1 MWRFP
6 IKFRNNMEDLRD
18 ICGQAIRAVVGS
30 HIAPLSAQEGW
41 KESMLGVLT
50 SPLITPTTNIKYGH
64 YQLNSTMGI
73 AKIIKDL
80 HYTELPSNPAE
91 LSGLITQEILR
102 VQDEYT
108 KVKGCPKPIE
118 AVNIAGCFINLML
131 TPTYLL
137 SKCFDIYMAVP
148 FGSLPKPPVLPKK
161 RIAVDFS
168 SPNVAKSMHVG
179 HLRSTIIGDSISRL
193 YEYVGYDV
201 HRINHVGDWGTQF
214 GMLITYLTDMHPEI
228 ADAAAHCR
236 RVTMLPIDNLVAFY
250 KKAKERFDTD
260 ADFQKRAYETV
271 VKLQHLNLEEFYL
284 WHKICGISRHEFQ
297 RIYDRLDIKID
308 EFGESYYKFKL
319 GTTVARL
326 KRLHLT
332 QLSDKATVIPVEGMD
347 YPLIIVKSDGGF
359 TYDTT
364 DMAAIYHRTQVLHAD
379 KCVYVVDAGQ
389 SSHFELVF
397 GAAEKAGWITKG
409 QAVHVPFGVV
419 LGSDGK
425 RLKTRAGE
433 TVKLEDLLDEA
444 VAESTRLLEERNRDQ
459 EFSQEEVRQIAEAV
473 GYGAVKYA
481 DLSSHRIKDYKY
493 DPKRMLNLKG
503 NTAAYLLYSFTRIS
517 SICRKA
523 GINREELYTTS
534 LPKDLSIED
543 PSEINLLVALLK
555 VHDTILFTLDDL
567 CPHRICD
574 WVYSVASAYTDF
586 YEKCRVIE
594 TSESGD
600 TVCNKSRL
608 ALCEMTRQS
617 LRLAFHLLGIREIDR
632 M

>member
-1 MWRFP
+1 
-6 IKFRNNMEDLRD
+6 MEDLRD
-18 ICGQAIRAVVGS
+18 ICAQAMHAVLGD
-30 HIAPLSAQEGW
+30 HIASLSTLEGW
-41 KESMLGVLT
+41 KESMLGMFT
-50 SPLITPTTNIKYGH
+50 FPLITPTTNIKHGH
-64 YQLNSTMGI
+64 YQFNSTMGI

-80 HYTELPSNPAE
+80 KYTDLPSNPAE
-91 LSGLITQEILR
+91 LSGFFTQEILR
-102 VQDEYT
+102 IQEEYAE
-108 KVKGCPKPIE
+108 KKGCPKPIE
-118 AVNIAGCFINLML
+118 AVNIAGCFVNITL
-131 TPTYLL
+131 TPAYLL

-148 FGSLPKPPVLPKK
+148 FGDLPKPPVLPRKSVA
-161 RIAVDFS
+161 IDFS

-193 YEYVGYDV
+193 YEYVGHEV

-228 ADAAAHCR
+228 AEAAVRCR
-236 RVTMLPIDNLVAFY
+236 SVKMLPIDNLVAFY
-250 KKAKERFDTD
+250 KKAKEKFDTD
-260 ADFQKRAYETV
+260 PDFQKRAYEAV
-271 VKLQHLNLEEFYL
+271 VRLQHLNMTEFYL
-284 WHKICGISRHEFQ
+284 WYKICDISRHEFQ

-332 QLSDKATVIPVEGMD
+332 KISDNATVVPIDGID
-347 YPLIIVKSDGGF
+347 YPLIVVKSDGGF

-364 DMAAIYHRTQVLHAD
+364 DMAAIYHRTQVLHID
-379 KCVYVVDAGQ
+379 KCIYVVDAGQ
-389 SSHFELVF
+389 SSHFELIF
-397 GAAEKAGWITKG
+397 KAAEKAGWITKD

-419 LGSDGK
+419 LGNDGK
-425 RLKTRAGE
+425 RLKTRSGE

-444 VAESTRLLEERNRDQ
+444 VAESMRLLNERNDDQ
-459 EFSQEEVRQIAEAV
+459 KFTQEEMLKIAEAV

-493 DPKRMLNLKG
+493 DPKRMLALKG

-523 GINREELYTTS
+523 GVDREELYAS
-534 LPKDLSIED
+534 DALENLSIAD
-543 PSEINLLVALLK
+543 PSEVHLLVALLK

-594 TSESGD
+594 TSETGD
-600 TVCNKSRL
+600 SVCNRSRL
-608 ALCEMTRQS
+608 ILCEMTRQS
-617 LRLAFHLLGIREIDR
+617 LRLAFHLLGIREIER

>member
-1 MWRFP
+1 
-6 IKFRNNMEDLRD
+6 MEDLKD
-18 ICGQAIRAVVGS
+18 ICAQAMHTVLGD

-41 KESMLGVLT
+41 KESMLGVFT
-50 SPLITPTTNIKYGH
+50 SPLVTPTTNIKYGH
-64 YQLNSTMGI
+64 YQFNSTMGI
-73 AKIIKDL
+73 AKLIKDL
-80 HYTELPSNPAE
+80 HYDALPSNPAE
-91 LSGLITQEILR
+91 LSGLFTQAMLC
-102 VQDEYT
+102 VQDKYAEE
-108 KVKGCPKPIE
+108 KGCPKPIE
-118 AVNIAGCFINLML
+118 AVNIAGCFINIAL
-131 TPTYLL
+131 TPAYLL

-148 FGSLPKPPVLPKK
+148 FGTLPKPPTLPRK
-161 RIAVDFS
+161 RVVVDFS

-179 HLRSTIIGDSISRL
+179 HLRSTIIGDSICRL

-214 GMLITYLTDMHPEI
+214 GMLITHLTDMHPEI

-236 RVTMLPIDNLVAFY
+236 RMTMLPIDNLVAFY
-250 KKAKERFDTD
+250 KAAKERFDND
-260 ADFQKRAYETV
+260 PAFQKRAYEAV
-271 VKLQHLNLEEFYL
+271 VKLQRLNLAEFYL
-284 WHKICGISRHEFQ
+284 WCKICDISRHEFQ

-308 EFGESYYKFKL
+308 EFGESSYKFKL

-332 QLSDKATVIPVEGMD
+332 QMSDKATVIPIEGMD

-389 SSHFELVF
+389 SSHFDLVF
-397 GAAEKAGWITKG
+397 KAAEKAGWITKD

-444 VAESTRLLEERNRDQ
+444 VTESMRLLEERNRDQ
-459 EFSQEEVRQIAEAV
+459 EFSQEEMRQVTEAV

-523 GINREELYTTS
+523 GIDREELYTS
-534 LPKDLSIED
+534 DALRNLSITE

-555 VHDTILFTLDDL
+555 VHDTILFTLEDL

-594 TSESGD
+594 TSASGD
-600 TVCNKSRL
+600 SVCNKSRL
-608 ALCEMTRQS
+608 VLCEMARQS